1 MLKGIIFDM
10 DGVLINSEPFHYQV
24 WKEVLKQ
31 RGIEISYE
39 IYKPCIGSTVGFLME
54 ILHEHYGVDPK
65 DRSLPEQVKITKD
78 KMIQKQGYPQLVP
91 YVKEM
96 LERFQ
101 KAGYSMAVASSSPK
115 SYIEQVTAFWGI
127 DHYFKIL
134 VSGEQVK
141 SPKPAPDVF
150 LKVAEILG
158 LSSDECLVIED
169 SENGCKAAKA
179 AHMTCMAY
187 YNPDS
192 GKQNLNTAAVVVEG
206 FEEIDALF
214 AEKIY
219 CHNHH
224 LPALV
229 CETERLLIKEMEQKD
244 IPRLMEIC
252 AQETSQDACEG
263 IAKPLEEELEG
274 FEAYRRYMYEL
285 CDMGYWCVIKKDTGE
300 IIGRAGVEPK
310 YWNDSKTVVEMGY
323 VIDEKFRQQ
332 GFAYEACKAILK
344 VSEQRGA
351 YYLHCRIKRDNQPSV
366 ELAKKL
372 GFVKT
377 DYRLNQDSEDMEVWR
392 YTCS

>member
-1 MLKGIIFDM
+1 
-10 DGVLINSEPFHYQV
+10 
-24 WKEVLKQ
+24 
-31 RGIEISYE
+31 
-39 IYKPCIGSTVGFLME
+39 
-54 ILHEHYGVDPK
+54 
-65 DRSLPEQVKITKD
+65 
-78 KMIQKQGYPQLVP
+78 MIQKQGYPQLVP

-150 LKVAEILG
+150 LKAAEILG